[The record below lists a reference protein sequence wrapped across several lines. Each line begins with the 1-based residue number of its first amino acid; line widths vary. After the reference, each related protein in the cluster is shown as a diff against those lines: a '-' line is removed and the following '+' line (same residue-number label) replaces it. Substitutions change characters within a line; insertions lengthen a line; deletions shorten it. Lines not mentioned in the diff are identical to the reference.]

1 MHFRGQR
8 YYRKHTFDKYMLFSV
23 DATDKTHEAKQ
34 DPDTNVPKST
44 NPKKH
49 KFWPV

>member
-8 YYRKHTFDKYMLFSV
+8 YYHKHVFDKYMVFSV
-23 DATDKTHEAKQ
+23 DAQDKVHEAKQ
-34 DPDTNVPKST
+34 DPDIPKST